1 MAKQIK
7 NFNKTKLPI
16 GTQANFHKKVLTLI
30 GTTTATALHVE
41 GLEPQYEAAV
51 ETLSSIVN
59 RPTTYVATQSRQE
72 TDNRRDRFV
81 TVIHQVINAHKN
93 NPLDEKRAAAA
104 TLAALMAPYR
114 SITKHQYAKETEEI
128 NGMLAVLEAHATEA
142 GLLGL
147 TDEVAG
153 LTEANAA
160 FEAALD
166 EKIAEEQ
173 ARQAVSDIDSREATR
188 AANDLYDQIVLTVNA
203 YAIVSPTDEIG
214 QRLRHRQPDRRDRG
228 LHRPAERHGGGL
240 RRDDRLHPL
249 QPHHARRARGARW
262 WRRHRRAHRPD
273 GAHRPGWRRRRRY
286 ARRGLGPRRGPLPGK
301 RGRDA
306 LQDRD
311 PQLAPRRETALI
323 RGHRADEPLA
333 FLDRHPRLGL
343 APMPD
348 RGHSL
353 FLLFRFH
360 KPSIFRLS

>member
-1 MAKQIK
+1 MTKQIK
-7 NFNKTKLPI
+7 NFNKTQLPI

-188 AANDLYDQIVLTVNA
+188 AANDLYDQVVQVVNA
-203 YAIVSPTDEIG
+203 YAIVSPTDEIEG
-214 QRLRHRQPDRRDRG
+214 FIDQLNATVAVYAAMIDASPTSPTTPG
-228 LHRPAERHGGGL
+228 EPEE
-240 RRDDRLHPL
+240 
-249 QPHHARRARGARW
+249 
-262 WRRHRRAHRPD
+262 PD
-273 GAHRPGWRRRRRY
+273 GGDDTGEPTDPTEPTDPDGGDDSGTPG
-286 ARRGLGPRRGPLPGK
+286 
-301 RGRDA
+301 
-306 LQDRD
+306 
-311 PQLAPRRETALI
+311 EI
-323 RGHRADEPLA
+323 
-333 FLDRHPRLGL
+333 
-343 APMPD
+343 
-348 RGHSL
+348 
-353 FLLFRFH
+353 
-360 KPSIFRLS
+360 